1 MTKGKVN
8 VKNSLMYPNT
18 DEWAQSAL
26 KTVNSHYGHSCGWFW
41 HEALIWGQIQ
51 LGKLQTLRLE
61 LRIHLRNFN
70 VDETTGFFSG
80 NHLKH

>member
-1 MTKGKVN
+1 MTKGKVS

-41 HEALIWGQIQ
+41 HEALIWLQVL
-51 LGKLQTLRLE
+51 LGKTSRPEKVIAAFL
-61 LRIHLRNFN
+61 
-70 VDETTGFFSG
+70 VAV
-80 NHLKH
+80 LKHSSYLVPLN